1 MQKFLLAHIPR
12 GLFTICNKEI
22 LMKKSL
28 YLLLTLPL
36 FTHTAILPQE
46 AVDDINQLE
55 ALKM

>member
-1 MQKFLLAHIPR
+1 
-12 GLFTICNKEI
+12 
-22 LMKKSL
+22 MKKSL